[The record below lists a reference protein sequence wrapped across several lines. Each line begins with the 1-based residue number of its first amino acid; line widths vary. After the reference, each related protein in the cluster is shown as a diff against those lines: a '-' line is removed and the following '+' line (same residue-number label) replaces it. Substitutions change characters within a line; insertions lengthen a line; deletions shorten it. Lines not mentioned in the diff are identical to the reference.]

1 MSFDP
6 EFRFRALK
14 YLPGSRGRE
23 AESIFPRGQKKK
35 EAHSLKCI
43 KVTICSCKMR
53 VWFFH
58 DRKTTDSVSIR
69 TPSLSER
76 QLCTKERPSW
86 QLMAGQSQ
94 WDKEMSCHR
103 VPYNAARAPFDR
115 GTLAV
120 ATRVAGY
127 VPREH
132 SARSASKTRRSLDRR
147 RRANVVPLLPFSRHW
162 GLIDLPLASRRRS
175 RTAPP
180 KPARWR
186 SR

>member
-1 MSFDP
+1 MLSTFTSFLSDWLAGASLLCDTRSSSREKYLSWEAESNDP
-6 EFRFRALK
+6 GLDPGFYLIEKPLIRSRSRFRA
-14 YLPGSRGRE
+14 PRRASCAQRRD
-23 AESIFPRGQKKK
+23 PRGKSWRE
-35 EAHSLKCI
+35 EAP
-43 KVTICSCKMR
+43 R
-53 VWFFH
+53 
-58 DRKTTDSVSIR
+58 
-69 TPSLSER
+69 
-76 QLCTKERPSW
+76 
-86 QLMAGQSQ
+86 
-94 WDKEMSCHR
+94 DKEMSCHR

-127 VPREH
+127 APREF
-132 SARSASKTRRSLDRR
+132 SARRASKTRRSLDRR

-162 GLIDLPLASRRRS
+162 GLIGLPLESRRRS